1 MKTISRMFR
10 ASLGLILM
18 GAFLTAMAA
27 AQCATPTAK
36 LHKQAWRVGDSTA
49 LLTQAADTVE
59 PIVGMWH
66 VTFTAEGNSGGPPD
80 GTPIDNALIVWHS
93 DGTEIMNSMRPPQ
106 DGNFCM
112 GVWKKASGPNQYN
125 VNHFAWFANDTTNA
139 PSGIGNPTGP
149 TRIIEKFTVSADGN
163 SFTGTFWLRAT
174 DPKGNPTATIVGTM
188 AGTRVT
194 IQTTI
199 PELL

>member
-1 MKTISRMFR
+1 MKTISKIFR
-10 ASLGLILM
+10 AGLGLILM
-18 GAFLTAMAA
+18 GAFLTAA
-27 AQCATPTAK
+27 AQCGTPTGK
-36 LHKQAWRVGDSTA
+36 FHKQAWRMGDPAA
-49 LLTQAADTVE
+49 LLTQAADTAE

-112 GVWKKASGPNQYN
+112 GVWKKVGPGQYR

-139 PSGIGNPTGP
+139 PSGIGNPVGP
-149 TRIIEKFTVSADGN
+149 TRIIETVTLSADGN
-163 SFTGTFWLRAT
+163 CFSGTFWLRAT
-174 DPKGNPTATIVGTM
+174 DTTGKPTATVIGTI

-194 IQTTI
+194 LETTI